1 MSDAAKSDWSN
12 YEQKSQQRL
21 KQAEESMTQ
30 QNELYPKRGILHKI
44 FILYSCIVGLTAA
57 LLGIGN
63 FLTVFYE
70 DVGTNS
76 NDILRY
82 IISVYLLIMLF
93 TAVIVELEW
102 TLFIAESK
110 LLIFWI
116 SRGMIYVFIGVLSLN
131 QNQLYGTKNPFGES
145 FVNVLSYMMMS
156 CGIGYTV
163 MGTLCLQVFLNRCR
177 FDFKARTHVA
187 GQKKN
192 QAIQDDSDQPS
203 GMELT

>member
-1 MSDAAKSDWSN
+1 
-12 YEQKSQQRL
+12 
-21 KQAEESMTQ
+21 
-30 QNELYPKRGILHKI
+30 
-44 FILYSCIVGLTAA
+44 
-57 LLGIGN
+57 
-63 FLTVFYE
+63 VFYE